1 MWMLEESERDAAI
14 VWHALRV
21 TPFDEAAITEVI
33 CSRTPSQLCNIQR
46 AYLTKFSSQ
55 LLQEI
60 NSSNASFF
68 GHHKELL
75 TACLD
80 DQARDH
86 EGTNVDLKLAEIDAK
101 QLYKDGEKLWGMN
114 EKTFI
119 DIFTKRSRPH
129 LAAVDAAYNELYGHS
144 LEAVL
149 KETYRSLRAGLLMLL
164 RCAKNPA
171 KYFAEAYKTTVEDAI
186 RKNTWGGGYRTFLL
200 LVVDTP
206 TPEGDAANLY
216 RAFKGKTCDVGRL
229 VQFLFKR
236 DPTHRHQI
244 AKHYKKSYHEELSDR
259 IYSELSTVGKGF
271 LEEKVG
277 VDLTIKATGSLR
289 WLCKDIKLLVACL
302 DDKASDGGT
311 NVDVNKAKEDATQ
324 FYKDGE
330 KIWGTNNKTFI
341 DIFTK
346 RNRPLLAAVDAA
358 YEKLYSHSLGE
369 VLYNS
374 MKGLGTSDTTL
385 LRVVVTRAGID
396 LEDIK
401 NEYVQAY
408 ETSLKD
414 CVHKETSGDYRTFL
428 LNLLELPKGVLLAVD
443 CLGKWCWLAFLNY
456 NNLDS
461 GASFLV
467 CGSVWCV
474 LRVV

>member
-1 MWMLEESERDAAI
+1 MLEESERDAAI

-144 LEAVL
+144 LEV
-149 KETYRSLRAGLLMLL
+149 
-164 RCAKNPA
+164 
-171 KYFAEAYKTTVEDAI
+171 AYKTTVEDAI
-186 RKNTWGGGYRTFLL
+186 RENTWGGGYRTFLL

-271 LEEKVG
+271 LEAKVG
-277 VDLTIKATGSLR
+277 VDLTIKATRSLR

-369 VLYNS
+369 VVRKETYRSFRAGLLTLLKCAKNPAKYFAEVLYNS
-374 MKGLGTSDTTL
+374 MKGPGTSDTTL
-385 LRVVVTRAGID
+385 LRVVATRAGID

-428 LNLLELPKGVLLAVD
+428 LNLLELPKGY
-443 CLGKWCWLAFLNY
+443 CLRWIA
-456 NNLDS
+456 
-461 GASFLV
+461 
-467 CGSVWCV
+467 
-474 LRVV
+474 